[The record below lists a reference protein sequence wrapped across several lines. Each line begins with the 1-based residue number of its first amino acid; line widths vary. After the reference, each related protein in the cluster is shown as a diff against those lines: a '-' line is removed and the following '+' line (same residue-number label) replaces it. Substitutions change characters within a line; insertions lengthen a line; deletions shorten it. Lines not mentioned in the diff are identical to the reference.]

1 MMEKYTLD
9 EMQMEIDKATN
20 LNELF
25 ALWKHAH
32 ATEDNYEVTTTTG
45 IEKSSFIADGYIF
58 KENYSGVL
66 FVLKEVNQ
74 LGYNGAKDPS
84 ERTHITWYQDY
95 INKGKNV
102 NQSKQHEKM
111 GRMACYILDQNENPS
126 KEEINAGL
134 SRAAFL
140 NLNKRG
146 GSNVAKKVEPYTKKY
161 AEFIKKQ
168 ISLLNPD
175 VIVCLGTFEQ
185 VKSIVDTKDK
195 RVIDMWHPA
204 YRMSGLERDPQCKMD
219 KNVDLYMREFIKR
232 FGNLNWF

>member
-1 MMEKYTLD
+1 MMKMKDYTWNETL
-9 EMQMEIDKATN
+9 MEIEKANN
-20 LNELF
+20 LAELF

-32 ATEDNYEVTTTTG
+32 TVEDNYEETTTADM
-45 IEKSSFIADGYIF
+45 EKESFITDGYIF
-58 KENYSGVL
+58 EDTYSRVL

-74 LGYNGAKDPS
+74 RGKSGAKDPS
-84 ERTHITWYQDY
+84 ERTHITWYQDF
-95 INKGKNV
+95 IKVGENI

-111 GRMACYILDQNENPS
+111 GRMACYVLDKNESPLE
-126 KEEINAGL
+126 EEIKNGL
-134 SRAAFL
+134 RRSAFM

-146 GSNVAKKVEPYTKKY
+146 GSNKAEKVDPYARKY

-185 VKSIVDTKDK
+185 VKALVDTKDK

-204 YRMSGLERDPQCKMD
+204 YRMSGLKRDPQCKTD

-232 FGNLNWF
+232 FEKH